1 MKPWS
6 RFLSIMLVLPFAA
19 GCSSITVTPTRVSAD
34 IKLLDQACSRVGI
47 DAGQFVAAARSV
59 RLDFSQ
65 ASVPPP
71 VDAVHGRPM
80 AKIYAIDVPS
90 FFAVLTRYPSSGVGN
105 DVRVKELKIEIG
117 DNGVTAESAPVF
129 FITLTAIDGHGA
141 TFSIRQ
147 GAAGPGVGDFQGKA
161 DRDFLLAQSASVAFL
176 SAFVR
181 VVVATSQHAEAMSH
195 P

>member
-1 MKPWS
+1 MKGWS
-6 RFLSIMLVLPFAA
+6 RFLSIMLVLPFVA

-65 ASVPPP
+65 ASVPPQ

-90 FFAVLTRYPSSGVGN
+90 FFAVLDGYASSEGGN
-105 DVRVKELKIEIG
+105 VVHVKELKIEIG
-117 DNGVTAESAPVF
+117 DNGVTAESAPTF
-129 FITLTAIDGHGA
+129 FITLTAMDSHGA

-147 GAAGPGVGDFQGKA
+147 GAAGPGVADFQGKA
-161 DRDFLLAQSASVAFL
+161 DRDFLLAQSASVGLL

-181 VVVATSQHAEAMSH
+181 VVVATSKHGEAI
-195 P
+195 PGP